1 MSVVNDMSL
10 TTLFR
15 GQMGLLVHLCAQYF
29 WRVAFFLFFH
39 GRFGKE
45 VCLTDQEYF
54 QQDVKVLYNFVNKT
68 VNVPALPGKAQIFP
82 LADTFVPQD
91 AIPCF
96 LQNNPV
102 CYCN

>member
-1 MSVVNDMSL
+1 MAK
-10 TTLFR
+10 
-15 GQMGLLVHLCAQYF
+15 LVYLYIFALKISGGS
-29 WRVAFFLFFH
+29 RFFLFFH
-39 GRFGKE
+39 GQFGKE

-102 CYCN
+102 CYCDSITGT